1 MYYRLPSNEYLGPN
15 TPPEI
20 KKLAEKAFPSSSQ
33 RSYLFEAWVTSSE
46 SWKNSKLLVALKSR
60 SKHARRGLRRWYTFD
75 EMVKKWG
82 ADIAE
87 DIKNTKLGDE
97 KLREREVRQHPELP
111 HRQDSGAHVELFG
124 LGLRAFHFKFIIN

>member
-1 MYYRLPSNEYLGPN
+1 
-15 TPPEI
+15 I

-33 RSYLFEAWVTSSE
+33 RSYLFEAWITSSE

-75 EMVKKWG
+75 EMVKRWG
-82 ADIAE
+82 TDIAE

-97 KLREREVRQHPELP
+97 KLKEREDMVQYLCLADDTEEQEDAEELEKII
-111 HRQDSGAHVELFG
+111 QFEDSGSE
-124 LGLRAFHFKFIIN
+124 N